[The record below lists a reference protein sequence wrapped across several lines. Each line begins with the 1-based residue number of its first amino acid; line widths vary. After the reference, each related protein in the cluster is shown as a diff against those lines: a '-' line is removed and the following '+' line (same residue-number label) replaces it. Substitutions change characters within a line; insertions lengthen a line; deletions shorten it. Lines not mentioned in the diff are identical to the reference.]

1 VLKLKAEL
9 QRLLWGEDVIFMGD
23 NINSIKKNFI
33 ISLWKDWSR
42 TKCWKI

>member
-1 VLKLKAEL
+1 VLKLKAKL
-9 QRLLWGEDVIFMGD
+9 QRLLCDDDVIFMGD

-42 TKCWKI
+42 TKRWKI